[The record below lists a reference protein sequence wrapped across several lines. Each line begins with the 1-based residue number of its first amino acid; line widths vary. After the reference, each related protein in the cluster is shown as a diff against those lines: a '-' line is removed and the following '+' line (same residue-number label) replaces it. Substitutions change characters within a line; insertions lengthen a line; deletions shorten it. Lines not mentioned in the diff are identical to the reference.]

1 MKQGELGKELG
12 KTAMEI
18 GRLRKKLC
26 TEEDYDEET
35 KTLTASGIKKI
46 RDYCDDLV
54 IEPQFV
60 KVRVLDFANNPKFVI
75 CRTMEGTKSKKVRVA
90 IPANIKGSLRV
101 NHVFKA
107 QVINFE
113 DQDYYRHEKL
123 TNGNYPSIPQKAQ

>member
-26 TEEDYDEET
+26 TEDEYDEDT
-35 KTLTASGIKKI
+35 KMLSKSAIQKI
-46 RDYCDDLV
+46 SDYCDDLV
-54 IEPQFV
+54 IEPQYV

-75 CRTMEGTKSKKVRVA
+75 CRTMQGTKSKKVRVA
-90 IPANIKGSLRV
+90 IPANIKGSLRI
-101 NHVFKA
+101 NHVFNA

-113 DQDYYRHEKL
+113 DHDYYRHEKL
-123 TNGNYPSIPQKAQ
+123 TNGNYPSVSKKA